1 MIYALHEHSATIIDG
16 LRRANDITT
25 IPDGEHGQFLRYW
38 SASNLLHLQSHVPKS
53 VADLKLSSS
62 NPLILLA
69 FFKQRGGSKS

>member
-38 SASNLLHLQSHVPKS
+38 SA
-53 VADLKLSSS
+53 
-62 NPLILLA
+62 
-69 FFKQRGGSKS
+69 